1 MMLRRAICAATAAA
15 ARPAVEK
22 ASRAAQ
28 DDLSPEER
36 QTVTVYERI
45 APSVCHIRTRGQRE
59 GPYGMQQAQY
69 SCVACPSSETHE
81 ERSTWQRT
89 ASSRRGK
96 RSPLRAAARAAP
108 ARGARRAQLPKSRS
122 PVVAGSAGLT
132 KKYKKGLRARRGC
145 NARAG
150 RARGKCK
157 RHLQPAA
164 KSSAKHAA
172 WQSCRLA
179 MPAFQKN

>member
-1 MMLRRAICAATAAA
+1 VGRKRRQEAGREEKGGVPLRGKSGLLARWEQSESTEAQVGKRAVSRLVGAEARAIRALCEREALRELALLST
-15 ARPAVEK
+15 PSL
-22 ASRAAQ
+22 ASTGSA
-28 DDLSPEER
+28 LP
-36 QTVTVYERI
+36 
-45 APSVCHIRTRGQRE
+45 
-59 GPYGMQQAQY
+59 
-69 SCVACPSSETHE
+69 
-81 ERSTWQRT
+81 QRT

-172 WQSCRLA
+172 WQRCRLA
-179 MPAFQKN
+179 MPAFQKR